1 MSTMSEILAEQKKT
15 VGSDE
20 LAAGG
25 LTTSSR
31 IWTSMTGFSVSSTSA
46 PVSPMSRFWTN
57 SAAYSSA
64 KVRKISSE
72 SAFLR
77 VLLPFGKNSRQ

>member
-1 MSTMSEILAEQKKT
+1 MSTMSEKLAEQKKT

-31 IWTSMTGFSVSSTSA
+31 IWTSMTGFS
-46 PVSPMSRFWTN
+46 REK
-57 SAAYSSA
+57 A
-64 KVRKISSE
+64 KI
-72 SAFLR
+72 FLR
-77 VLLPFGKNSRQ
+77 LPFYFFIN